1 MVHANCVKIGLHIH
15 QIVAVEP
22 DAVVA
27 AVSAADAEYDVVDAA
42 AVVAAAG
49 DGDAEQDLQVP
60 WGGDHGCSVLA
71 WTAQLACPSP
81 GPWRR

>member
-1 MVHANCVKIGLHIH
+1 MKIGLHIH

-42 AVVAAAG
+42 VVVAAG
-49 DGDAEQDLQVP
+49 DGDDEQGLQVP
-60 WGGDHGCSVLA
+60 
-71 WTAQLACPSP
+71 
-81 GPWRR
+81 